1 MKSRMGKGLIA
12 ASIIGVMGGVGL
24 PVNTVNAGALA
35 VSDNTVSAKS
45 TTGTKAAVNK
55 SVKAHRLTS
64 TLQSGYRWLK
74 VTNKEKFKQSRRKQ
88 IARRSFK
95 KSKKNGRT

>member
-12 ASIIGVMGGVGL
+12 ASMISVMGGVGL
-24 PVNTVNAGALA
+24 PATVLNGGALA

>member
-1 MKSRMGKGLIA
+1 
-12 ASIIGVMGGVGL
+12 MGGVGL
-24 PVNTVNAGALA
+24 PATALNVGAT
-35 VSDNTVSAKS
+35 SSGIDSTVSAKS